1 MAQWKYLIVGEE
13 GDVTG
18 TDEDTVAKD
27 YSSYD
32 QYTVINTELG
42 CVQWIEE
49 DGTEEFL
56 PIEKADSVEGEEF
69 PGEEGRMGG
78 DAND

>member
-1 MAQWKYLIVGEE
+1 MAKSKQWKYLIVDHE
-13 GDVTG
+13 GGVAVG

-27 YSSYD
+27 YVMGGDS
-32 QYTVINTELG
+32 YTVINTELG

-56 PIEKADSVEGEEF
+56 PIEAADSIEGDDF
-69 PGEEGRMGG
+69 PGEEK
-78 DAND
+78 